1 MPTPAIH
8 LLVYTLERES
18 HSGIIHFK
26 FISVFKVG
34 NIVYPLVLMSKKKK
48 KAEQMSK
55 KVERG
60 DFWQ

>member
-48 KAEQMSK
+48 AEQMSK